1 MKRPSA
7 NWLAVPFGLLIGFM
21 VSGVPSRTS
30 VPPSVT
36 TTTTM
41 PKITT
46 TTTTATTT
54 TTVAG
59 QTG

>member
-7 NWLAVPFGLLIGFM
+7 NWLAIPVGLMIGFV

-36 TTTTM
+36 TTTS
-41 PKITT
+41 TT
-46 TTTTATTT
+46 TPSTT
-54 TTVAG
+54 TTVK
-59 QTG
+59 